1 MKIKILISIATMF
14 LIVGCYAPPQ
24 PEQKKVTICDVPQDF
39 MIRMNEIIQAWNN
52 VDCKDCRRGNSWKT
66 AFFNLN
72 HISDSFDD
80 FWNDSAYRQYLT
92 CEEREEA
99 YNRALE
105 DYKQTFGE
113 SREIRVKKLIESREL
128 YKLIEE
134 EDNLYK
140 KIKENFKEQVKINKA
155 KITTTK

>member
-1 MKIKILISIATMF
+1 MKIKILISIAAMF
-14 LIVGCYAPPQ
+14 LIVGCYAQ
-24 PEQKKVTICDVPQDF
+24 PEQKKVTRCDVPKDY
-39 MIRMNEIIQAWNN
+39 ILRMNEIVQAWND
-52 VDCKDCRRGNSWKT
+52 VGCKDCRRGNSWKT
-66 AFFNLN
+66 AF
-72 HISDSFDD
+72 ISLRYINESYYN
-80 FWNDSAYRQYLT
+80 FWNDSAYRKYLT
-92 CEEREEA
+92 CEEREGA

-140 KIKENFKEQVKINKA
+140 KIKENFNEQVKINKA